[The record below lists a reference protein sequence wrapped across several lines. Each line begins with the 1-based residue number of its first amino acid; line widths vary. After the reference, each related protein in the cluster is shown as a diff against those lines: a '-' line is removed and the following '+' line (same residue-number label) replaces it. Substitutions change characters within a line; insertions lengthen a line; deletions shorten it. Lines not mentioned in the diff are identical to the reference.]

1 MTIRRLGFVLL
12 IVAGLSLTSGC
23 AFMAKENRRLMNWS
37 DDAVKNSF
45 VTANTGTKVACAPVI
60 VPTALVIFVADAA
73 VIQPCCA
80 VPKAAEDTYDAIW
93 KNPQG
98 DAFIQSM
105 KLVPK
110 VIATPIVFVSDWAFR
125 CVFATGEIKL

>member
-1 MTIRRLGFVLL
+1 MMIRRLGIVLL
-12 IVAGLSLTSGC
+12 LVAGLGITSGC

-37 DDAVKNSF
+37 DDVVKESF

-60 VPTALVIFVADAA
+60 VPTALVVFAADAV

-80 VPKAAEDTYDAIW
+80 VPKAVDDTYDVIW
-93 KNPQG
+93 KDPQG

-105 KLVPK
+105 KFVPK

-125 CVFATGEIKL
+125 CVFATGDIKL